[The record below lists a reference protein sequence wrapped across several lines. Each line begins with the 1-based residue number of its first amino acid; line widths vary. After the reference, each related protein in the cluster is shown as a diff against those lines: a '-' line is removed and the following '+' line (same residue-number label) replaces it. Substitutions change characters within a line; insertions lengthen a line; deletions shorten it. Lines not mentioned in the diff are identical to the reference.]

1 MIGIYLLAVIS
12 GSDAALRHAQE
23 HPRGDHRRHLWWTQ
37 RRDAGGDR
45 GLSMPPVSGLAQ
57 FQGRQGRRV
66 LLGLFWPAA
75 LVFCVTWLATAA
87 LSRYSSLSV
96 LVASFVTP
104 IFLWWFGH

>member
-23 HPRGDHRRHLWWTQ
+23 HPRG
-37 RRDAGGDR
+37 
-45 GLSMPPVSGLAQ
+45 
-57 FQGRQGRRV
+57 V